1 MPPTLQR
8 ADCRH
13 RERLLLLL
21 RSSPQ
26 RAGRKRRLRASAAP
40 RASRR
45 SGRTSALLAHDNLAD
60 DRARLAAAPCVRRR
74 SKWRRR
80 AKLGDVCCERRS
92 SLSLLVADSLPDR
105 SPQHEGTTVP
115 KGVSRVAMESFP
127 TEDRRRTAWLTS
139 LEGPIA
145 PSTVSSATFCSPQP
159 LSLLRLVV
167 APTRKRALAL
177 SKRLAASEPPFRS
190 SAILADTIALQAN
203 ASVPKDSPTRRSR
216 PDQTPLPQPRPAF
229 VTLLVSSPA
238 RLCQS
243 RGRRRRASAGPRA
256 SCSADRAPPTLSCAH
271 RRFRRSTRAPR
282 RRGRRRVAG
291 DITAPVRP
299 IAPPARL

>member
-13 RERLLLLL
+13 RERFLLLL

-167 APTRKRALAL
+167 ASTRKRALAL

-190 SAILADTIALQAN
+190 SAILADTTALQAK
-203 ASVPKDSPTRRSR
+203 ASVPNTNPTRRSR
-216 PDQTPLPQPRPAF
+216 PDQTPLPSTAPSLRHSPRSIAGSALPESTPA
-229 VTLLVSSPA
+229 TSSE
-238 RLCQS
+238 
-243 RGRRRRASAGPRA
+243 RRARA
-256 SCSADRAPPTLSCAH
+256 SRRADRAPPTSFVGAPIAT
-271 RRFRRSTRAPR
+271 STRAH
-282 RRGRRRVAG
+282 VLAESC
-291 DITAPVRP
+291 APCVV
-299 IAPPARL
+299 